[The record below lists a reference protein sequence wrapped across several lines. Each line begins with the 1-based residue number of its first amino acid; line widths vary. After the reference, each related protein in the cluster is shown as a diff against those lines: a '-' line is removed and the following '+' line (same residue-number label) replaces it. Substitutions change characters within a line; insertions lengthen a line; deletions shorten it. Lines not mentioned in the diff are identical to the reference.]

1 MPELPPEPAADGHGA
16 DSVVG
21 AADAAPG
28 RPLALVPPLVVGRGG
43 LGSRRAPRSDARG
56 HPRGRPRG
64 DARSDAPDGAP
75 AAAGRAAASKFVGR
89 VAQLDP
95 EAVRAVVGTWRETMP
110 IESAAWFAAEEAVA
124 QALVAS
130 GRHHEQGPLLMY
142 IAEAFAHHV
151 WHSGRAHLTLGAPAP
166 EQRVRATEASGR
178 YLGTLAMLA
187 LLVRDHL
194 EPATFEVLYR
204 PFATLVPGAEL
215 ARE

>member
-1 MPELPPEPAADGHGA
+1 MPEPPGGPTADGHAADG
-16 DSVVG
+16 VVG
-21 AADAAPG
+21 AADAAPV

-43 LGSRRAPRSDARG
+43 LSPRRAPRSERRGDPRREARG
-56 HPRGRPRG
+56 DRPA
-64 DARSDAPDGAP
+64 DAAPG
-75 AAAGRAAASKFVGR
+75 AAGRAAASKFVGR
-89 VAQLDP
+89 VAQLEP
-95 EAVRAVVGTWRETMP
+95 EAVRAVVGTWRETMRA
-110 IESAAWFAAEEAVA
+110 ESAAWFAAEEAVA

-194 EPATFEVLYR
+194 EPATFEMLYR